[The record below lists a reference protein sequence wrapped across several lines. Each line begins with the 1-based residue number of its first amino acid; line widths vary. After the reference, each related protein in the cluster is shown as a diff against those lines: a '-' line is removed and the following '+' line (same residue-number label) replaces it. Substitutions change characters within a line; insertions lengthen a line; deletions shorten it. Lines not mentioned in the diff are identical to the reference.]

1 MSFSIREVALDEIP
15 GIEDYQSHFSAAMA
29 DRRESPQG
37 PAEIEIIARIASV
50 LARDRTQ
57 VLLCRDNG
65 LGLTTSS
72 MSRLL
77 TEGNTDK
84 ADVGAGAFGVGH
96 LTAFAA
102 SDLRYVLY
110 AGRSNGGNGMQQ
122 DVASAHAILASRA
135 QKDALGRVRAAF
147 GAHGFL
153 LARNGTDSGSD
164 QLGLFDP
171 VYPAA
176 VPDLLRTPLEELRG
190 RGTVVCIAGF
200 NRFRDDDEDPVDAI
214 ARVAAKNFLV
224 AIQRRA
230 MIVEVCDETA
240 QTPRRRIVDD
250 NGLRA
255 LLRATRSQQRTRRG
269 WLPGQQAYRCLRT
282 LQEGEQLGLTCGAKA
297 YVRRLDPD
305 EGTMSRVQ
313 LFRNGMWITNRAD
326 ELTSPHF
333 AGYVPFD
340 AAVVIKDGELGTL
353 VRRAEG
359 PEHRGLDRRRLASIA
374 EKRQLLNMLRKV
386 KEELQQ
392 HAGKIE
398 QSREYTP
405 ADFAIFGRRGA
416 QLAEKVAPY
425 RPRRVSGE
433 DSGASNATTPRPSGD
448 GDAKPIDP
456 PGTGKGG
463 GGRGAKPKPG
473 KSVPGRASIRAIP
486 NGAGQIDTLRVY
498 WRPEPGRV
506 SGKGRLAVRVR
517 IPSGS
522 DETCELP
529 LGPRWLRIKEIHTGD
544 HAPTRPLDPYEAPLP
559 TGELDFTL
567 TLASPLVDARAIEV
581 DVVRRADRHE
591 AKE

>member
-1 MSFSIREVALDEIP
+1 
-15 GIEDYQSHFSAAMA
+15 MA
-29 DRRESPQG
+29 ERRESPQG
-37 PAEIEIIARIASV
+37 PAEIEIIARIAGV

-65 LGLTTSS
+65 IGLTASS

-110 AGRSNGGNGMQQ
+110 AGRSNGGNGGPQ

-135 QKDALGRVRAAF
+135 EKDALGRIRAAF

-153 LARNGTDSGSD
+153 LARNGTRSGSD

-171 VYPAA
+171 EYPVL
-176 VPDLLRTPLEELRG
+176 VPDLLNAQLEGLPDS
-190 RGTVVCIAGF
+190 GTVVCIAGF

-224 AIQRRA
+224 AIQQRQ
-230 MIVEVCDETA
+230 MIVEVSDDTA

-250 NGLRA
+250 NGLRV

-269 WLPGQQAYRCLRT
+269 WLPGEQAFRCLRT
-282 LQEGEQLGLTCGAKA
+282 LQEGEQIQLTCGAKA
-297 YVRRLDPD
+297 HVRRLDPA
-305 EGTMSRVQ
+305 EGATSRVQ

-340 AAVVIKDGELGTL
+340 AALVIEDGELGTL

-359 PEHRGLDRRRLASIA
+359 PEHRGLDRRRLGSTS
-374 EKRQLLNMLRKV
+374 EKRRLLNLLRKV

-392 HAGKIE
+392 FAGKIE
-398 QSREYTP
+398 LSKEYTP
-405 ADFAIFGRRGA
+405 DDFAIFGRQGA

-425 RPRRVSGE
+425 RPRRASGE
-433 DSGASNATTPRPSGD
+433 DSGSANATTPQPSGD

-456 PGTGKGG
+456 PGTGQGG

-473 KSVPGRASIRAIP
+473 KSVPGRASVRAMP
-486 NGAGQIDTLRVY
+486 NGTGEVDALRVY
-498 WRPEPGRV
+498 WKPARGGASP
-506 SGKGRLAVRVR
+506 KGYLAVRVR
-517 IPSGS
+517 VPSGS

-529 LGPRWLRIKEIHTGD
+529 LGPRWLRIKEIHTEGD
-544 HAPTRPLDPYEAPLP
+544 APTRPSDPYEAPLP
-559 TGELDFTL
+559 AGELEFTL
-567 TLASPLVDARAIEV
+567 TLTSPLVDAQAIEV
-581 DVVRRADRHE
+581 DVVRRMDHGQVMA
-591 AKE
+591 